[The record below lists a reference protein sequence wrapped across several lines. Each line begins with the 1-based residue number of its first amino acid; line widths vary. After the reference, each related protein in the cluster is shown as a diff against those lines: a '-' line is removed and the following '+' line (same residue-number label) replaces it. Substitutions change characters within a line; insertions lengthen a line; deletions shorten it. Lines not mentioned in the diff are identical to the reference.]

1 MASQKIPFK
10 SQALSR
16 DLAVRLKNRGVSV
29 VSEDV
34 DSDGFPIIKCD
45 DGTGDSVWIHIQT
58 DYQRQEDAGQ
68 VDGLGLPQR
77 TYAPHVVEVLKEE
90 TGALYTATIDAL
102 ATIVI
107 AEASKLGTKLSVRAG
122 AGVAAALTWTAA
134 DMAAG
139 DVVATYESSD
149 TNPLT
154 EQM

>member
-34 DSDGFPIIKCD
+34 DSDGFPIIKCED
-45 DGTGDSVWIHIQT
+45 VNSKFAWIHIQT
-58 DYQRQEDAGQ
+58 DYERQEGAGQ

-77 TYAPHVVEVLKEE
+77 TYAPHVVEVLKEVFLTSSAE
-90 TGALYTATIDAL
+90 EEAL
-102 ATIVI
+102 ATVIV
-107 AEASKLGTKLSVRAG
+107 AECAKLGTKLTVRSGTA
-122 AGVAAALTWTAA
+122 VNAAATWTLADSAA
-134 DMAAG
+134 DV
-139 DVVATYESSD
+139 DVAIYESSD
-149 TNPLT
+149 INPLT